1 VIERYGLPVA
11 TEGLPAARVR
21 EAMQLDKKRAGGQ
34 QRWVLLEGL
43 ANPVVR
49 SDVPDEVLVEALAAV
64 GIG

>member
-1 VIERYGLPVA
+1 
-11 TEGLPAARVR
+11 
-21 EAMQLDKKRAGGQ
+21 MQLDKKRAGGQ